1 MIMVIPAS
9 WARVAMSSDA
19 MTRARSDH
27 DERGHARNFGEDLR
41 ENLARHIE
49 TYTEDP
55 ELMQRDW
62 ERKSR

>member
-1 MIMVIPAS
+1 
-9 WARVAMSSDA
+9 

-27 DERGHARNFGEDLR
+27 DERGHARNLGEDLR

-49 TYTEDP
+49 THTEDP
-55 ELMQRDW
+55 ELMQRAT

>member
-1 MIMVIPAS
+1 MIMVIPTS

-27 DERGHARNFGEDLR
+27 DERGHARNLGEDLR

-49 TYTEDP
+49 THTEDP

-62 ERKSR
+62 EWKSR